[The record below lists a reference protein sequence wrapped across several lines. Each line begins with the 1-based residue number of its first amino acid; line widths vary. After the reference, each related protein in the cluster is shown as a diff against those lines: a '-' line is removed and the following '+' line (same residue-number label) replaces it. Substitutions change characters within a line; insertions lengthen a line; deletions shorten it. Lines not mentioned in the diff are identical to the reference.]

1 MLNKHQGAIAFV
13 DDYSAWVTGPSA
25 ISNTEKIQR
34 CIIPKAESWEL
45 SSGATFEPAKTI
57 FIHFTR
63 MAKKST
69 DEPLTIQNQEVRPQT
84 SAKIL
89 GVVMDRGL
97 RFHEHWGQIAK
108 RGLRAVMALKRLRA
122 LTPKTSRQLYQATVV
137 PRVDYAS
144 FVWSPRANG
153 KARKLL
159 EPIQRIASQ
168 AILGL
173 FRTVALCI
181 AQAEASIEPLQ
192 QRWRR
197 QAGRTWVQWHTLPR
211 SHPFWKTRRRLDLQC
226 RRYMSPLQQHAR
238 SWARTDVSDIETINP
253 HVKAPWDPPVHVHIE
268 QDRATAM
275 ADAQKAIINPHTET
289 LWTDGSSRH
298 DLVGAALKAVADPRQ
313 QSGQFILHRILAE
326 IDTIW
331 RYTGVVVQLRWVP
344 SHAGVVPNEVAHELS
359 RLATERHRTPQH
371 TSLPRLLTTARREAT
386 VLSMKTEISR
396 RDQEVFRRHTDQ
408 AMPRGN
414 IGVLYDTL
422 NKRDASSLSQLRT
435 GKCRLNSY
443 LARIGATE
451 SDICECGREAE
462 TVTHYLFRCPRWDGI
477 RRNLQVHAYTRWGDY
492 AYCLGAWNDRRDL
505 DGKLID
511 GEKTQ
516 WRPDMKMVKK
526 VLEFVRATLR
536 LEPSTMV

>member
-1 MLNKHQGAIAFV
+1 MGIGVLHVEFSFYQTIGTEQRQNVYVAELYAIYQA
-13 DDYSAWVTGPSA
+13 
-25 ISNTEKIQR
+25 
-34 CIIPKAESWEL
+34 L
-45 SSGATFEPAKTI
+45 
-57 FIHFTR
+57 
-63 MAKKST
+63 
-69 DEPLTIQNQEVRPQT
+69 LTIRPY
-84 SAKIL
+84 
-89 GVVMDRGL
+89 V
-97 RFHEHWGQIAK
+97 IA
-108 RGLRAVMALKRLRA
+108 
-122 LTPKTSRQLYQATVV
+122 
-137 PRVDYAS
+137 
-144 FVWSPRANG
+144 
-153 KARKLL
+153 
-159 EPIQRIASQ
+159 
-168 AILGL
+168 
-173 FRTVALCI
+173 
-181 AQAEASIEPLQ
+181 
-192 QRWRR
+192 
-197 QAGRTWVQWHTLPR
+197 
-211 SHPFWKTRRRLDLQC
+211 HPE
-226 RRYMSPLQQHAR
+226 
-238 SWARTDVSDIETINP
+238 ARTRPFYLYCDS
-253 HVKAPWDPPVHVHIE
+253 
-268 QDRATAM
+268 Q
-275 ADAQKAIINPHTET
+275 
-289 LWTDGSSRH
+289 
-298 DLVGAALKAVADPRQ
+298 AALKAVAHPRQ

-359 RLATERHRTPQH
+359 RLAIERHRTPQH
-371 TSLPRLLTTARREAT
+371 TSLPRLLTTARHEAT

-396 RDQEVFRRHTDQ
+396 RDQEFFRRHTDQ

-526 VLEFVRATLR
+526 VLEFVRATQR